1 MGWWPVTETNI
12 GPYHPFLLEPWK
24 VDLVTEGDVITD
36 AKVTTGY
43 VHRGIEKL
51 LASNPYLR
59 GLHISE
65 RVCGIC
71 STVHSQTFSHTV
83 ETMFG
88 AEVPERAQYIRV
100 ILLELERLHSHYLT
114 LGLMAHAAHQDELF
128 IDAMRNRE
136 PVMELMEAITGN
148 RVNLSAITIG
158 GVKRDIT
165 PKLANQVKDK
175 LPVIWGLSE
184 RILAALDDGQ
194 PLAERLKGVGAI
206 DGNMAMKCGGVG
218 QTLRAA
224 GVESDIRKSEPYAA
238 YRDLNFHIN
247 VENGGDVLART
258 LVRARETIESIRLI
272 EAALNGMP
280 DGPIMG
286 ELPEPFEAEN
296 IGRSEAPRG
305 EVMYYFKAN
314 KTNVPERVKIR
325 TPTFAN
331 HRALVEML
339 RSEPITNAQLIIES
353 IDPCLSCTDR

>member
-1 MGWWPVTETNI
+1 MTEMNI

-24 VDLVTEGDVITD
+24 VDLVTEGDIITD

-71 STVHSQTFSHTV
+71 STVHSQTFSGTV
-83 ETMFG
+83 ESMFG
-88 AEVPERAQYIRV
+88 VEVPARAQHIRV

-128 IDAMRNRE
+128 MDTMRSRE

-158 GVKRDIT
+158 GVKRDINQ
-165 PKLANQVKDK
+165 KLANQMKDR
-175 LPVIWGLSE
+175 LPGFWGLSE

-194 PLAERLKGVGAI
+194 ALAERLRGVGKI
-206 DGNMAMKCGGVG
+206 DGEKAIRCGGVG

-224 GVESDIRKSEPYAA
+224 GVSQDIRAIEPYAA
-238 YRDLNFHIN
+238 YKDLNFHIT

-272 EAALNGMP
+272 ETVLDGMP

-286 ELPEPFEAEN
+286 ELPEPFETEA

-314 KTNVPERVKIR
+314 KSNIPERVKVR

-339 RSEPITNAQLIIES
+339 RGQPVTNAQLIIES